1 MLCRFKSGLKEILY
15 SLLKKRFERGRACP
29 ADHGW
34 DVVADDL
41 DWPPAKSHGPQELPD
56 QLRPLQVRRHPVHLV
71 PRRLH
76 RRHSKPPTAG
86 VQGTTYISVHCRFSQ
101 HPYPLQPIRGKFI
114 YFFFGG
120 RPYITYT
127 LREGGR
133 VAVGCTLIYC
143 GGWVQPWCTY
153 SLVYRQKIKF

>member
-1 MLCRFKSGLKEILY
+1 MIIWLSSSLGRFWLFKKNAEMSMLCRFESSLIEILY
-15 SLLKKRFERGRACP
+15 SLLQKRFERGRACP

-41 DWPPAKSHGPQELPD
+41 DRPPAESHGPQELPD

-86 VQGTTYISVHCRFSQ
+86 VQGTTYISVHSLFIT
-101 HPYPLQPIRGKFI
+101 PLSPPTDLRKVH
-114 YFFFGG
+114 YFFLHNHSKNIQ
-120 RPYITYT
+120 PMHM
-127 LREGGR
+127 
-133 VAVGCTLIYC
+133 IYC
-143 GGWVQPWCTY
+143 
-153 SLVYRQKIKF
+153 